1 MGGDWRPVAGTERHT
16 NIDILRGL
24 ALFGVL
30 MVNLTDFRMP
40 LLESIMQ
47 RDPYPGAANETVK
60 TLIRVVLEFKAIAIF
75 SFFFGV
81 GMAIQ
86 AKRRKTKA
94 AEFLRRRLGWLL
106 LLGAIHLLLIW
117 NGDILMLYAACGLLT
132 LPFLRLPNSA
142 LWQLGAAAILWPEI
156 LPWVGHLPSR
166 EVSVILAAKAHA
178 AYGSGGYFAALQF
191 RWEETQLLIVQ
202 LLLAIL
208 PRTLGLMLL
217 GVATWRAGIFQEP
230 KRYRRWLLIAF
241 LVSAPAAAVVVWLWF
256 YNVFSPL
263 LLALAYVTGFLL
275 WRATRFAARLPRVA
289 ALGQMALTNYL
300 MQSVVI
306 GLVFYGYGL
315 GLYGKLGA
323 AATACIGV
331 ALYAAQLQASF
342 WWLQRFHF
350 GPAEW
355 LWRSLTYGRK
365 QEFRNPAVVRS
376 TI

>member
-1 MGGDWRPVAGTERHT
+1 MGSDWRPVTGEERYRSL
-16 NIDILRGL
+16 DILRGL

-40 LLESIMQ
+40 LLG
-47 RDPYPGAANETVK
+47 RDPYTGMANGIVK
-60 TLIRVVLEFKAIAIF
+60 TLIRIVLEFKAITIF
-75 SFFFGV
+75 SFLFGV

-86 AKRRKTKA
+86 AERRDGNA
-94 AEFLRRRLGWLL
+94 AAFLRRRLGWLL
-106 LLGAIHLLLIW
+106 VFGVIHLLLIW
-117 NGDILMLYAACGLLT
+117 NGDILMLYAVCGLLT

-142 LWQLGAAAILWPEI
+142 LWQLGAAAILWPEF
-156 LPWVGHLPSR
+156 LPWVGQLPSR
-166 EVSVILAAKAHA
+166 EVSAMLATKAHV

-217 GVATWRAGIFQEP
+217 GVAAWRSCIFQDP
-230 KRYRRWLLIAF
+230 KRYRRWLTIAF
-241 LVSAPAAAVVVWLWF
+241 LVSAPVGAVLVCFWF
-256 YNVFSPL
+256 YSVFSPL

-275 WRATRFAARLPRVA
+275 WMAPRYAPRLPRVA

-300 MQSVVI
+300 MQSVVL

-323 AATACIGV
+323 LATACIGV

-342 WWLQRFHF
+342 WWLQCFQF

-355 LWRSLTYGRK
+355 LWRSLTYGRR
-365 QEFRNPAVVRS
+365 QEFRNCSPRS

>member
-1 MGGDWRPVAGTERHT
+1 MGTDWQPVTGAERYRS
-16 NIDILRGL
+16 IDILRGL

-40 LLESIMQ
+40 LLESIMG
-47 RDPYPGAANETVK
+47 RDPFTGVANEIVK
-60 TLIRVVLEFKAIAIF
+60 LVIRIVLEFKAITIF
-75 SFFFGV
+75 SFLFGV

-86 AKRRKTKA
+86 AERRNENA
-94 AEFLRRRLGWLL
+94 AAFLQRRLGWLL
-106 LLGAIHLLLIW
+106 VFGVIHLLLIW
-117 NGDILMLYAACGLLT
+117 NGDILMLYAVCGLLT

-166 EVSVILAAKAHA
+166 EVSAVLAAKAHV

-217 GVATWRAGIFQEP
+217 GVATWRNGIFQDP
-230 KRYRRWLLIAF
+230 KRYRRWLTIAF
-241 LVSAPAAAVVVWLWF
+241 LVSAPAGAVVVWFWF
-256 YNVFSPL
+256 YSVFSPL

-275 WRATRFAARLPRVA
+275 WVASRHAPRLPRVA

-300 MQSVVI
+300 MQSVVL
-306 GLVFYGYGL
+306 GLVFYGYGF

-331 ALYAAQLQASF
+331 ALYASQLLASF
-342 WWLQRFHF
+342 WWLQRYQF

-355 LWRSLTYGRK
+355 LWRSLTYGRR
-365 QEFRNPAVVRS
+365 QEFRKLLAEA